1 MGAGLSVDFAFVYAL
16 SLYVASFF
24 VYSLAGWLF
33 EVVISLFQHHRFV
46 NRGFSFGPVCP
57 IYGVGALLA
66 ILFLSRLPGP
76 LAQFVVGFFAAG
88 ILEFG
93 TSWAMERIFHAR
105 WWDYSNIPLN
115 LNGRVC
121 VPGLMLFSLLMLG
134 VNFVAQPAL
143 EAAFALVPPQ
153 ALVLATMAACLV
165 FAVDL
170 TASVI
175 RMQGFAEKLR
185 GVQGALSGLPA
196 RAREA
201 MRAMMPDVAGLRD
214 DVFSGIRQLVEP
226 GVLDEVSDRLKELAR
241 GAQSSYE
248 RKSMADPRFKFTQ
261 YGEAFDWLRNVAPRL
276 RKASADMAESLSEA
290 AGKVVQRRGSQ
301 SGTRDGREAED
312 AGEGCADHGPQGCT
326 QAPGNGPAGADKPD
340 GGVVH

>member
-1 MGAGLSVDFAFVYAL
+1 MGGGLAVDFAFVYAL
-16 SLYVASFF
+16 AIYVASFF
-24 VYSLAGWLF
+24 VYSFAGWLF

-76 LAQFVVGFFAAG
+76 LEQFVVGFFAAG
-88 ILEFG
+88 VLEFA
-93 TSWAMERIFHAR
+93 TSWVMERLFHAR

-143 EAAFALVPPQ
+143 EAAFALVP
-153 ALVLATMAACLV
+153 ASVLVLATMAACLV

-185 GVQGALSGLPA
+185 GVQRALSGLPT

-201 MRAMMPDVAGLRD
+201 MRSMMPDVAGLKD
-214 DVFSGIRQLVEP
+214 DVFSGIRQLVDP
-226 GVLDEVSDRLKELAR
+226 GVLDEVQSRLKELAR
-241 GAQSSYE
+241 GTQSSYE

-276 RKASADMAESLSEA
+276 RKASADVAESLSEA

-301 SGTRDGREAED
+301 QGAQGGCEAWDGCG
-312 AGEGCADHGPQGCT
+312 AGEGFGPQGCT
-326 QAPGNGPAGADKPD
+326 QGPGSGPIGADSPGD
-340 GGVVH
+340 GVVH